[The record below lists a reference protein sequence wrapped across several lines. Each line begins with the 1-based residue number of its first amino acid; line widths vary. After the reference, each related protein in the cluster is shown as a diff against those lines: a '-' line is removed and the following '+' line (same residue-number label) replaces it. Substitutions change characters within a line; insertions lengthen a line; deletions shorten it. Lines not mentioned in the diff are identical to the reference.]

1 MSSSLNVHSKIGF
14 EARQDESLVPT
25 LILGIKVEKP
35 GSRACQH
42 YFKRTVE
49 TTKQR

>member
-1 MSSSLNVHSKIGF
+1 MSSSLKADSKLGF

-42 YFKRTVE
+42 YFKRTV
-49 TTKQR
+49 